1 MKIFQIILI
10 FLKIVNI
17 NSFKNVFNSIK
28 PNSLIV
34 LNRGNKLFYNNNNNN
49 NINNN
54 NNNNN
59 INDNNINNNNNNNNN
74 NINNND
80 KLDIKEKSFGFF
92 KLIRPH
98 NIIPTFLLC
107 FSGGWIIN
115 PSLNNLIRS
124 MPFIISTIDTIL
136 IMSASMVL
144 NDIHD
149 LEIDKINSPDRPLAS
164 GKIKLNEAF
173 IFGLLL
179 IGASEYLTLNYLSD
193 NLKLIIQLVII
204 NITIYTPILKR
215 ILIIKNISCAGL
227 VSFSVFL
234 SALSVSNTIMSNNN
248 NLGLLSIVTSI
259 LFFGSWSNE
268 LLLDMRDIE
277 GDKGNNII
285 TFPVLFGN
293 KISWIFT
300 NITLY
305 YGIVSNTLA
314 ILYLYDNKIIA
325 GLIPIILSPLLINL
339 YKIKKENYSKE
350 SITSY
355 MNYSNYP
362 LVILLIYLCSLAKK
376 Y

>member
-1 MKIFQIILI
+1 
-10 FLKIVNI
+10 
-17 NSFKNVFNSIK
+17 
-28 PNSLIV
+28 
-34 LNRGNKLFYNNNNNN
+34 
-49 NINNN
+49 
-54 NNNNN
+54 
-59 INDNNINNNNNNNNN
+59 
-74 NINNND
+74 
-80 KLDIKEKSFGFF
+80 
-92 KLIRPH
+92 
-98 NIIPTFLLC
+98 
-107 FSGGWIIN
+107 
-115 PSLNNLIRS
+115 
-124 MPFIISTIDTIL
+124 
-136 IMSASMVL
+136 
-144 NDIHD
+144 
-149 LEIDKINSPDRPLAS
+149 
-164 GKIKLNEAF
+164 
-173 IFGLLL
+173 
-179 IGASEYLTLNYLSD
+179 
-193 NLKLIIQLVII
+193 
-204 NITIYTPILKR
+204 
-215 ILIIKNISCAGL
+215 